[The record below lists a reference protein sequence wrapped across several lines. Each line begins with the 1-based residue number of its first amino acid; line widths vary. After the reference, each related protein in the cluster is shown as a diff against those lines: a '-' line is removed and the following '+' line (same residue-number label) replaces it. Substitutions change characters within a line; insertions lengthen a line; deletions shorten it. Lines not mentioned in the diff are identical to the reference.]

1 MKDTST
7 LKYLQ
12 IITYKHKKIRK
23 QSYMPPKKKK
33 IVEILP
39 KMFKILLLQFLKTF
53 KSQSNNKIRAS
64 IKDLDKVS
72 NMNEKLRKL

>member
-1 MKDTST
+1 
-7 LKYLQ
+7 
-12 IITYKHKKIRK
+12 
-23 QSYMPPKKKK
+23 MPPKKKK